1 MINKKQ
7 KKIIQIV
14 LFSFISIFILFCII
28 ACLPKPPITPAKV
41 IAELELNKDIT
52 VYSNDI
58 VDLDSP
64 KVYNVNGEYYFGD
77 FYYINDNIVYALDLS
92 NSKMIIA
99 EGNDIRN
106 FNLEY
111 NSLEKSKISLID
123 DNQNIYITG
132 YDSRFID
139 NIIVSNITISLPS
152 ESPTVEGDDNPRTGT
167 YTITVTNTN
176 YTKVGFVSLNKISPE
191 GKILYNIDS
200 IIENEYESLIKLF
213 SLTND
218 KFAVLKRDRN
228 KIPII
233 NIYDMN
239 TGKMENEYLLSTIEY
254 ADTNTMSYREIIDC
268 VYVADKEVIAILTM
282 NIENG
287 KHKDDV
293 IYTTEINNFNL
304 AEGYRIPSR
313 DNSLAVGISSSG
325 RVTYTGIENGM
336 YFFIRTNPFLSQ
348 NYSKEYMGTDGLNKL
363 RGINIFNDLI
373 YGFSVEND
381 KIRFQN
387 Y

>member
-1 MINKKQ
+1 MRFNRFTILL
-7 KKIIQIV
+7 II
-14 LFSFISIFILFCII
+14 FSCII
-28 ACLPKPPITPAKV
+28 SCLPKPPITPAKV

-64 KVYNVNGEYYFGD
+64 KVYNVNGQYYFGD

-99 EGNDIRN
+99 EGSDIRN

-111 NSLEKSKISLID
+111 NNLEKSKISLID

-132 YDSRFID
+132 HDLRLID
-139 NIIVSNITISLPS
+139 NIVVSNITMTLPS
-152 ESPTVEGDDNPRTGT
+152 ESPTVEGDDNPHTGT
-167 YTITVTNTN
+167 YTIQVTNTN

-239 TGKMENEYLLSTIEY
+239 TGKMENEYLLSAIEY

-268 VYVADKEVIAILTM
+268 VYIVDKEVIAILTM

-304 AEGYRIPSR
+304 IEGYRIPSR

-363 RGINIFNDLI
+363 RGINIFNDSI

-381 KIRFQN
+381 KIKFQN

>member
-1 MINKKQ
+1 MRFNRFTILL
-7 KKIIQIV
+7 IILSLII
-14 LFSFISIFILFCII
+14 FSCII
-28 ACLPKPPITPAKV
+28 SCLPKPPITPAKV

-64 KVYNVNGEYYFGD
+64 KVYNVNGQYYFGD
-77 FYYINDNIVYALDLS
+77 FYYINNNIVYALDLS

-99 EGNDIRN
+99 EGSDVRN

-111 NSLEKSKISLID
+111 NNLEKSKISLID

-132 YDSRFID
+132 HDLRLID
-139 NIIVSNITISLPS
+139 NIVVSNITMTLPS
-152 ESPTVEGDDNPRTGT
+152 ESPTVEGDDNPHTGT
-167 YTITVTNTN
+167 YTIQVTNTN

-239 TGKMENEYLLSTIEY
+239 TGKMENEYLLSAIEY

-268 VYVADKEVIAILTM
+268 VYVEDKEVIAILTM

-304 AEGYRIPSR
+304 IEGYRIPSR

-363 RGINIFNDLI
+363 RGINIFNDSI

-381 KIRFQN
+381 KIKFQN

>member
-1 MINKKQ
+1 MRFNRFTILL
-7 KKIIQIV
+7 IILSLI
-14 LFSFISIFILFCII
+14 IFYCII
-28 ACLPKPPITPAKV
+28 SCLPKPPITPAKV

-64 KVYNVNGEYYFGD
+64 KVYNVNGQYYFGD
-77 FYYINDNIVYALDLS
+77 FYYINDNIVYAIDLS

-99 EGNDIRN
+99 EGSDIRN

-111 NSLEKSKISLID
+111 NNLEKSKISLID

-132 YDSRFID
+132 HDLRLID
-139 NIIVSNITISLPS
+139 NIVVSNITMTLPS
-152 ESPTVEGDDNPRTGT
+152 ESPTVEGDDNPHTGT
-167 YTITVTNTN
+167 YTIQVTNTN

-239 TGKMENEYLLSTIEY
+239 TGKMENEYLLSAIEY

-268 VYVADKEVIAILTM
+268 VYVEDKEVIAILTM

-304 AEGYRIPSR
+304 IEGYRIPSR

-363 RGINIFNDLI
+363 RGINIFNDSI

-381 KIRFQN
+381 KIKFQN

>member
-1 MINKKQ
+1 MKFNRFTILLVVLLL
-7 KKIIQIV
+7 II
-14 LFSFISIFILFCII
+14 FSCII
-28 ACLPKPPITPAKV
+28 SCLPKPPITPAKI

-64 KVYNVNGEYYFGD
+64 KVYNVSGEYYFGD
-77 FYYINDNIVYALDLS
+77 FYYIEGNIVYALDLS
-92 NSKMIIA
+92 NSRMIIA
-99 EGNDIRN
+99 EGSNVRD
-106 FNLEY
+106 FALEY
-111 NSLEKSKISLID
+111 KNLEKSKISLID
-123 DNQNIYITG
+123 DNQNIYLTG
-132 YDSRFID
+132 HDLRLID
-139 NIIVSNITISLPS
+139 NIVITNITMTLPS
-152 ESPTVEGDDNPRTGT
+152 ESPTVEGDDNPHTGT
-167 YTITVTNTN
+167 YTIQLTNTN

-239 TGKMENEYLLSTIEY
+239 TGKMENEYLLSTIEF

-268 VYVADKEVIAILTM
+268 VYVEGKDVIAILTM

-293 IYTTEINNFNL
+293 IYTTGINNFNL
-304 AEGYRIPSR
+304 IEGYRIPSR

-363 RGINIFNDLI
+363 RGINIFNDSI
-373 YGFSVEND
+373 YGFSVESD
-381 KIRFQN
+381 KIKFQN

>member
-7 KKIIQIV
+7 KKIIQIA
-14 LFSFISIFILFCII
+14 LFSFISVCILFCII

-139 NIIVSNITISLPS
+139 NIIVSNITITLPS
-152 ESPTVEGDDNPRTGT
+152 ESPTVEGDDNPHTGT

>member
-1 MINKKQ
+1 MRFNRFTILL
-7 KKIIQIV
+7 IV
-14 LFSFISIFILFCII
+14 LLLIIFSCII
-28 ACLPKPPITPAKV
+28 SCLPKPPITPAKI

-77 FYYINDNIVYALDLS
+77 FYYIEGNIVYALDLS
-92 NSKMIIA
+92 NSRMIIA
-99 EGNDIRN
+99 EGSNVRD
-106 FNLEY
+106 FALEY
-111 NSLEKSKISLID
+111 KNLEKSKISLID
-123 DNQNIYITG
+123 DNQNIYLTG
-132 YDSRFID
+132 HDLRLVD
-139 NIIVSNITISLPS
+139 NIVITNITMTLPS
-152 ESPTVEGDDNPRTGT
+152 ESPTVEGDDNPHTGT
-167 YTITVTNTN
+167 YTIQVTNTN

-239 TGKMENEYLLSTIEY
+239 TGKMENEYLLSTIEF

-268 VYVADKEVIAILTM
+268 VYVEGKDVIAILTM

-304 AEGYRIPSR
+304 IEGYRIPSR

-363 RGINIFNDLI
+363 RGINIFNDSI
-373 YGFSVEND
+373 YGFSVESD
-381 KIRFQN
+381 RIKFQN

>member
-1 MINKKQ
+1 MRFNRFTILL
-7 KKIIQIV
+7 IV
-14 LFSFISIFILFCII
+14 LLLIIFSCII
-28 ACLPKPPITPAKV
+28 SCLPKPPITPAKI

-77 FYYINDNIVYALDLS
+77 FYYIEGNIVYALDLS
-92 NSKMIIA
+92 NSRMIIA
-99 EGNDIRN
+99 EGSNVRN
-106 FNLEY
+106 FTLEY
-111 NSLEKSKISLID
+111 KNLEKSKISLID
-123 DNQNIYITG
+123 DNQNIYLTG
-132 YDSRFID
+132 HDLRLVD
-139 NIIVSNITISLPS
+139 NIVITNITMTLPS
-152 ESPTVEGDDNPRTGT
+152 ESPTVEGDDNPHTGT
-167 YTITVTNTN
+167 YTIQVTNTN

-239 TGKMENEYLLSTIEY
+239 TGIMENEYLLSTIEY

-268 VYVADKEVIAILTM
+268 VYVEGKDVIAILTM

-293 IYTTEINNFNL
+293 IYTTGINNFNL
-304 AEGYRIPSR
+304 IEGYRIPSR

-363 RGINIFNDLI
+363 RGINIFNDSI
-373 YGFSVEND
+373 YGFSVESD
-381 KIRFQN
+381 KIKFQN

>member
-1 MINKKQ
+1 MRFNRFTILL
-7 KKIIQIV
+7 IILSLII
-14 LFSFISIFILFCII
+14 FSCII
-28 ACLPKPPITPAKV
+28 SCLPKPPITPAKV

-64 KVYNVNGEYYFGD
+64 KVYNVNGQYYFGD

-99 EGNDIRN
+99 EGSDIRN

-111 NSLEKSKISLID
+111 NNLEKSKISLID

-132 YDSRFID
+132 HDLRLID
-139 NIIVSNITISLPS
+139 NIVVSNITMTLPS
-152 ESPTVEGDDNPRTGT
+152 ESPTVEGDDNPHTGT
-167 YTITVTNTN
+167 YTIQVTNTN

-239 TGKMENEYLLSTIEY
+239 TGKMENEYLLSAIEY

-268 VYVADKEVIAILTM
+268 VYIVDKEVIAILTM

-304 AEGYRIPSR
+304 IEGYRIPSR

-363 RGINIFNDLI
+363 RGINIFNDSI

-381 KIRFQN
+381 KIKFQN